1 MIHSVVVCGAGTM
14 GYGIAFACAQH
25 QYPVILYDIS
35 TTALEIAK
43 TAISNQLQLLI
54 NKEKIS
60 AAAGTEIRERITYST
75 QLPDCR
81 GDIIIEAVAEVKD
94 IKVKLLSEL
103 SKFNAANTIYASNTS
118 SLSVNEIAVETGLG
132 ERLIGLHFFNPAPLM
147 KLVEVVR
154 SMQTSPEVVEET
166 VDFSRK
172 IGKTPVICNDSPGF
186 IVNRVAR
193 HFYLE
198 ALKQVEEGSCTIETA
213 DILLESC
220 GFKMGPFRLM
230 DLIGND
236 VNFAVTESLYH
247 AFGEAVRF
255 RPSALQKE
263 KVDQGAL
270 GRKTKKGYYSY

>member
-14 GYGIAFACAQH
+14 GYGIAFTCAQH
-25 QYPVILYDIS
+25 GYPVILFDIS
-35 TTALEIAK
+35 NAALEQAQS
-43 TAISNQLQLLI
+43 AINNQLQQLVS
-54 NKEKIS
+54 KEKIS
-60 AAAGTEIRERITYST
+60 AVNSVEIQERITYST
-75 QLPDCR
+75 HLPDCR
-81 GDIIIEAVAEVKD
+81 GDIIIEAVAEIKHVK
-94 IKVKLLSEL
+94 VNLLSEL
-103 SKFNAANTIYASNTS
+103 SKFNAAKTVYASNTS

-154 SMQTSPEVVEET
+154 STHTSPAVVEET

-198 ALKQVEEGSCTIETA
+198 ALKQVEQGSCSFENA

-220 GFKMGPFRLM
+220 GFKMGPFKLM

-247 AFGEAVRF
+247 AFGEALRF

-270 GRKTKKGYYSY
+270 GRKTKKGYYTY

>member
-14 GYGIAFACAQH
+14 GYGIAFTCAQH
-25 QYPVILYDIS
+25 GYPVILYDIS
-35 TTALEIAK
+35 KDALTHAQS
-43 TAISNQLQLLI
+43 AIGNQLQQLI

-60 AAAGTEIRERITYST
+60 ASTGTAILENITYST
-75 QLPDCR
+75 QLSDCK
-81 GDIIIEAVAEVKD
+81 GEIIIEAVAEIKD
-94 IKVKLLSEL
+94 IKVKLLTDL
-103 SKFNAANTIYASNTS
+103 SKFNDAKTIYASNTS
-118 SLSVNEIAVETGLG
+118 SLSVSEIANETGLG

-147 KLVEVVR
+147 KLVEVVVATN
-154 SMQTSPEVVEET
+154 TSPAVVDET
-166 VDFSRK
+166 VAFSKK

-198 ALKQVEEGSCTIETA
+198 ALKQVEEGSCSIETA
-213 DILLESC
+213 DMLLESC

-247 AFGEAVRF
+247 AFGDAIRF
-255 RPSALQKE
+255 RPSAMQKD
-263 KVDQGAL
+263 KVDQGDL
-270 GRKTKKGYYSY
+270 GRKTKKGYYTY